1 MNILRISVISDH
13 AADASVNAGLIET
26 MYLVGLTKSLYAEV
40 HTIEQPDN
48 SVESTGKRLFV
59 EAYWHFINVDQVKMW
74 NGFHQG
80 LRLLNSAFEQSYE
93 AVEVSVTLEG
103 KTFPVPDYAAQK
115 KVRTYRIGDHNQ
127 VYSEVCE
134 YRDGEHYVT
143 YHEVQLNEEGG
154 LQLVCA
160 RHFEFLEA
168 GLPFGGDFYYA
179 NWWFAQ
185 NGEPVEDRVALT
197 LIGCE
202 NISEVTVVLDGTI
215 GRIRHE
221 EV

>member
-13 AADASVNAGLIET
+13 AADASVNAGLVET
-26 MYLVGLTKSLYAEV
+26 TYLVGLTKSLYAEV
-40 HTIEQPDN
+40 HTIEQPYN

-59 EAYWHFINVDQVKMW
+59 EAYWHFIKVDQAKMW

-80 LRLLNSAFEQSYE
+80 LRLLNTEFEQSYE
-93 AVEVSVTLEG
+93 AVEVSVALEG
-103 KTFPVPDYAAQK
+103 KTFPVSDYAAEK

-143 YHEVQLNEEGG
+143 YHEVQLNEDEG

-160 RHFEFLEA
+160 RHFELLEGA
-168 GLPFGGDFYYA
+168 LPFGGDFYYA

-185 NGEPVEDRVALT
+185 NGEPVEDRVALL

-202 NISEVTVVLDGTI
+202 NVSEVTVVLDGII

>member
-13 AADASVNAGLIET
+13 AADASDNAGLIET
-26 MYLVGLTKSLYAEV
+26 TYLVGLMKSLYAEV
-40 HTIEQPDN
+40 HTIEQPDK
-48 SVESTGKRLFV
+48 SVETTGKQLFV
-59 EAYWHFINVDQVKMW
+59 EAYWHFIKVDQANW
-74 NGFHQG
+74 NGFHDG

-103 KTFPVPDYAAQK
+103 KTFPVPEYAAQK
-115 KVRTYRIGDHNQ
+115 KVRTYRIGHHNQ

-143 YHEVQLNEEGG
+143 YHEVELNEDER

-160 RHFEFLEA
+160 LHFEWLGA
-168 GLPFGGDFYYA
+168 DLPFGGGFYYA

-185 NGEPVEDRVALT
+185 GSEPVVDRVALS

-202 NISEVTVVLDGTI
+202 NISEVTVILDGSI

-221 EV
+221 EF